1 MLRPTTT
8 SSASSPSPSSQARLT
23 SGSIG
28 AWWTIWV
35 RKRPSTTAAADAKAP
50 AASPL
55 MIGWL

>member
-1 MLRPTTT
+1 MLRPRTT
-8 SSASSPSPSSQARLT
+8 SSASSPSPSIQARLT
-23 SGSIG
+23 SGSSG

-35 RKRPSTTAAADAKAP
+35 VKRAVTSAAEAAKAA

>member
-23 SGSIG
+23 SGSSG
-28 AWWTIWV
+28 AWWTSWV
-35 RKRPSTTAAADAKAP
+35 RKRAVTSAAERANAA

-55 MIGWL
+55 TIGWL